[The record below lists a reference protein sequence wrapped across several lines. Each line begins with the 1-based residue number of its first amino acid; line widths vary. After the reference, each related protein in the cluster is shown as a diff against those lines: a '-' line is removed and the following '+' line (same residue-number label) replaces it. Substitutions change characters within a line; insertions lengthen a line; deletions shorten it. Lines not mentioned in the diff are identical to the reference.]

1 MSDILDNICDDSKC
15 IAYILEHID
24 PKLNVTDNDIQY
36 VLDLI
41 CEYYADN
48 NLVDDNNEQAEIAED
63 DMFNYIMAAIRKE
76 KIVILN
82 DEQVEAI
89 IDQEYEF
96 GKQEGFYE

>member
-41 CEYYADN
+41 CEYYDEN
-48 NLVDDNNEQAEIAED
+48 GLMDDSNDEAEIAED
-63 DMFNYIMAAIRKE
+63 DMLNFIMAAVRKE
-76 KIVILN
+76 KIVNLSE
-82 DEQVEAI
+82 EQLTAI
-89 IDQEYEF
+89 IEQEYEF
-96 GKQEGFYE
+96 GKKEGLYE